1 MQTAWPK
8 LASRLLSFLS
18 DSITFK
24 RRLKTLLF
32 PEFAR
37 FLCVAVALRSCGSA
51 MCYMFLVLRNVIF
64 PPRVLWRHV
73 ATTASRLYMH
83 RLTPLLLSVGYI
95 LPQTTAGI
103 TNRRVLCAR
112 GAGGRVCSVPLL
124 CFVYAF
130 SAIGNE
136 NYTRNKWHSKFI
148 FLTAFS
154 MLVISNPKSFSVLFD
169 KTASVS
175 SCFIWK
181 IYFYFSIGN
190 GTSTVPVVSAY
201 FSSL

>member
-8 LASRLLSFLS
+8 IASRLLSFLS

-24 RRLKTLLF
+24 RRLKTLFF

-37 FLCVAVALRSCGSA
+37 FLCVAVAVHSCGAA

-73 ATTASRLYMH
+73 ATTASRLFMH

-112 GAGGRVCSVPLL
+112 GAWGRVCSVPLL
-124 CFVYAF
+124 CFMYAF

-136 NYTRNKWHSKFI
+136 
-148 FLTAFS
+148 S
-154 MLVISNPKSFSVLFD
+154 MPKIIHVINDTVNLF
-169 KTASVS
+169 
-175 SCFIWK
+175 F
-181 IYFYFSIGN
+181 
-190 GTSTVPVVSAY
+190 
-201 FSSL
+201 